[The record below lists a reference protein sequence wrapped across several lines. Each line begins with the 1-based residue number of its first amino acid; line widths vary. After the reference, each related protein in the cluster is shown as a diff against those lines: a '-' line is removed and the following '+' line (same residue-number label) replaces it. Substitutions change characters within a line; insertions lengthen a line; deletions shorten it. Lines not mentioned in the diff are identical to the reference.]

1 MATAATLQ
9 PTPAHEAQDSQSIRT
24 TLSPSATSTNDI
36 TIPRGPVTASLT
48 FYAPPADGAAPWN
61 YVEQPPEGQPQRNYT
76 EDAHRVPI
84 SDIRGREGDFTLASH
99 AFATASGIASAR
111 ETDFSDDAHI
121 AQTYYPEVERL
132 LLAHVPGARRVVLFD
147 HTVRRSEPGA
157 RRAPV
162 TRVHIDQTPRSAAMR
177 VRLHLSPDEAE
188 AVLKE
193 ERYRIVNVWR
203 PLNGPVVSSPLA
215 FAASDSVPD
224 EDIVAVEHRYP
235 TRSGETAA
243 VKFDPGHRFYY
254 LSGMRD
260 DERLFLQ
267 CFDNRGEKARVPH
280 TAFVDPRTQPEWP
293 GRESIEVR
301 ALIIG

>member
-9 PTPAHEAQDSQSIRT
+9 PTPAHEAQDSQSIQT

-132 LLAHVPGARRVVLFD
+132 LLAHVPGARRV
-147 HTVRRSEPGA
+147 
-157 RRAPV
+157 
-162 TRVHIDQTPRSAAMR
+162 
-177 VRLHLSPDEAE
+177 
-188 AVLKE
+188 
-193 ERYRIVNVWR
+193 
-203 PLNGPVVSSPLA
+203 
-215 FAASDSVPD
+215 
-224 EDIVAVEHRYP
+224 
-235 TRSGETAA
+235 
-243 VKFDPGHRFYY
+243 
-254 LSGMRD
+254 
-260 DERLFLQ
+260 
-267 CFDNRGEKARVPH
+267 
-280 TAFVDPRTQPEWP
+280 
-293 GRESIEVR
+293 
-301 ALIIG
+301 